1 MKIFQKGSVGLLVA
15 GVLGGMAM
23 VAPAASAATIHYT
36 VDSTTDGVTGGLIG
50 GAPVPGFELYG
61 MGYAQKGSRL
71 YGGFSTNLPIGGYD
85 EALVGTPVAGGS
97 IAWGDVF
104 LNFSGQSF
112 DQALAAGDLY
122 GVRFDAANDSG
133 VALGL
138 YRVLTAQS
146 VTASNSGFDS
156 LNSYVNRVVTLGGT
170 PDMGAVALDGS
181 YFDQGIEMK
190 NAIATGNRLGDV
202 TFISDFANHGFASDF
217 GFGANLPAT
226 GTFTYGFSVGTDT
239 LPLGDFVAH
248 VFAEC
253 INDGLAFQG
262 AIAAIPSRSP
272 TPGATVP
279 EPALTLALA
288 GVAVAGLRLRRG
300 V

>member
-1 MKIFQKGSVGLLVA
+1 MKIFQKGSVGLLSA
-15 GVLGGMAM
+15 LLLGSI
-23 VAPAASAATIHYT
+23 APAASAATIHYT

-61 MGYAQKGSRL
+61 MGYAQKGDRL
-71 YGGFSTNLPIGGYD
+71 YVGFSTNLPIGGYD
-85 EALVGTPVAGGS
+85 QALAGVPVAGGS

-133 VALGL
+133 VSLGL

-146 VTASNSGFDS
+146 VTAANSGFDS
-156 LNSYVNRVVTLGGT
+156 LNSYINRVTTLGGT

-181 YFDQGIEMK
+181 YFDQTIEMK
-190 NAIATGNRLGDV
+190 NAIATGNRLADV
-202 TFISDFANHGFASDF
+202 TFISNFANHGFASDF

-226 GTFTYGFSVGTDT
+226 GAFTYGFSVGTDT

-262 AIAAIPSRSP
+262 AIAAIPSRSSI
-272 TPGATVP
+272 PGATVP
-279 EPALTLALA
+279 EPTLTLALA
-288 GVAVAGLRLRRG
+288 GVAVMGLQLRRG
-300 V
+300 A

>member
-1 MKIFQKGSVGLLVA
+1 MKIFQKGSVGLLSA
-15 GVLGGMAM
+15 LLLGSI
-23 VAPAASAATIHYT
+23 APTASAATIQYT

-50 GAPVPGFELYG
+50 GAPVTGFELYG
-61 MGYAQKGSRL
+61 MGYVQKGDRL
-71 YGGFSTNLPIGGYD
+71 YMGFSTNLPIGGYD
-85 EALVGTPVAGGS
+85 QALAGVPVAGGS

-138 YRVLTAQS
+138 HRVLTAQS
-146 VTASNSGFDS
+146 VTASNSGFES
-156 LNSYVNRVVTLGGT
+156 LNSYINRVVALGGT

-181 YFDQGIEMK
+181 YFDQTIAMK
-190 NAIATGNRLGDV
+190 NAIATGNRLADV
-202 TFISDFANHGFASDF
+202 TFISDFANHGFTSDF
-217 GFGANLPAT
+217 GFGANLPVT
-226 GTFTYGFSVGTDT
+226 GAFTYGFSIGTDT

-262 AIAAIPSRSP
+262 AIAAIPSRSS

-288 GVAVAGLRLRRG
+288 GVTVMGLQLRRG
-300 V
+300 A

>member
-1 MKIFQKGSVGLLVA
+1 MKIFQKGSVGLLSA
-15 GVLGGMAM
+15 LLLGSI
-23 VAPAASAATIHYT
+23 APAASAATIHYT

-61 MGYAQKGSRL
+61 MGYAQKGDRL
-71 YGGFSTNLPIGGYD
+71 YVGFSTNLPIGGYD
-85 EALVGTPVAGGS
+85 QALAGVPVAGGS
-97 IAWGDVF
+97 IAGGDMF

-112 DQALAAGDLY
+112 DQALAAGDLE
-122 GVRFDAANDSG
+122 GIRVDAANDSG

-138 YRVLTAQS
+138 HRVLTAQS

-181 YFDQGIEMK
+181 YFDQSIEMK
-190 NAIATGNRLGDV
+190 NAIATGTQLADV

-217 GFGANLPAT
+217 GFEANLPDT
-226 GTFTYGFSVGTDT
+226 GAFTYGFSVGTDT
-239 LPLGDFVAH
+239 LPLGEFVVH

-262 AIAAIPSRSP
+262 AIATTPSRSP

-279 EPALTLALA
+279 EPALTLA